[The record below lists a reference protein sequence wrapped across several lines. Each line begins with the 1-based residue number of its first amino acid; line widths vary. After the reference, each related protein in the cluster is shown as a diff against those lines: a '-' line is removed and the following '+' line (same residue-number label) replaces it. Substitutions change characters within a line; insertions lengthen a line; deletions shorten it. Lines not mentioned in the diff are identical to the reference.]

1 MALPTAPVTDPQTKV
16 LPPDRE
22 GKTAT
27 AAQWIKE
34 NLFRSLFDSVLTIIA
49 VLFLF
54 FALRLALDW
63 VFNLAQWDVI
73 TENINILMKGSYPG
87 EQVWRIWLGLYLL
100 GAIVGINLRAWN
112 RELKRST
119 VAIAAIPLILALLPL
134 ASESARL
141 NLIIIQGTIAA
152 AYLLTSIVAD
162 QRRRQ
167 IASITSILY
176 IPALIVLLE
185 GFTDENGIMP
195 LVKSDLWGGL
205 LLSVLLAAVGIIFSL
220 PLGIILALGRR
231 SKQPAIS
238 ALCITYIEV
247 VRGVPL
253 ISILFMGNIMLQ
265 LFMPQSLPPIDR
277 VIRVMV
283 AITLF
288 TAAYMAEIV
297 RGGLQAIPKGQYDA
311 AYALGYSSL
320 KSMRIIILPQALRI
334 VIPVIVSQFIG
345 LLLDTTLVA
354 LVGLFDLLGIG
365 QAILSNPNWL
375 GRSQEVYVFIGL
387 IYWILATGMAFASQR
402 LEKTLGVGRN
412 YDGAQ

>member
-1 MALPTAPVTDPQTKV
+1 M
-16 LPPDRE
+16 PPGRE
-22 GKTAT
+22 GNTVV
-27 AAQWIKE
+27 QWIKE
-34 NLFRSLFDSVLTIIA
+34 NLFSSLFDSLLTVISL
-49 VLFLF
+49 LFMF
-54 FALRLALDW
+54 FVLRLALDW

-73 TENINILMKGSYPG
+73 AANINILMKGSYPG
-87 EQVWRIWLGLYLL
+87 EQVWRIWIGLYLL
-100 GAIVGINLRAWN
+100 GGIAGINLRAWN
-112 RELKRST
+112 RELNRST
-119 VAIAAIPLILALLPL
+119 VTIAAIPLILALLPF
-134 ASESARL
+134 ASERARV
-141 NLIIIQGTIAA
+141 NLIIIQGTIVA
-152 AYLLTSIVAD
+152 AYLLTSVAKEK
-162 QRRRQ
+162 RRRQ
-167 IASITSILY
+167 IAAITSIFY
-176 IPALIVLLE
+176 IPALIFLLE

-220 PLGIILALGRR
+220 PIGIILALGRR
-231 SKQPAIS
+231 SRQPAIS

-283 AITLF
+283 AITFF

-311 AYALGYSSL
+311 AYALGFSSL

-354 LVGLFDLLGIG
+354 LVGLYDLLGIG

-387 IYWILATGMAFASQR
+387 IYWILATSMAFASQR

-412 YDGAQ
+412 YDGL

>member
-1 MALPTAPVTDPQTKV
+1 MPAAPVTEPQRNV
-16 LPPDRE
+16 LPPGRE
-22 GKTAT
+22 GNSAL
-27 AAQWIKE
+27 QWIKE
-34 NLFRSLFDSVLTIIA
+34 NLFSSLFDSVLTVISL
-49 VLFLF
+49 LFLF

-73 TENINILMKGSYPG
+73 TANINILMKGSYPS

-112 RELKRST
+112 RELNRTT
-119 VAIAAIPLILALLPL
+119 VVIAAIPLILTLLPF
-134 ASESARL
+134 ASERARV
-141 NLIIIQGTIAA
+141 NLIIVQTTIIAA
-152 AYLLTSIVAD
+152 YILTSVLGD
-162 QRRRQ
+162 KRRRQ
-167 IASITSILY
+167 IAAVTSILY

-185 GFTDENGIMP
+185 GFTDEHGIMP

-205 LLSVLLAAVGIIFSL
+205 LLSVLLAAIGIIFSL

-277 VIRVMV
+277 VVRVMV
-283 AITLF
+283 AITFF

-387 IYWILATGMAFASQR
+387 LYWILATSMAFASQR

-412 YDGAQ
+412 YDGSQ

>member
-1 MALPTAPVTDPQTKV
+1 MPAAPVTDPQMQV

-22 GKTAT
+22 GKIAT
-27 AAQWIKE
+27 AAQWIKK
-34 NLFRSLFDSVLTIIA
+34 NLFSSLFDSVLTIISL
-49 VLFLF
+49 LFLF
-54 FALRLALDW
+54 FVLRLALDW

-73 TENINILMKGSYPG
+73 TANINILVKGSYPG
-87 EQVWRIWLGLYLL
+87 DQVWRIWLGLYLL
-100 GAIVGINLRAWN
+100 GAVVGINLRAWN
-112 RELKRST
+112 LELNRTT
-119 VAIAAIPLILALLPL
+119 VVITVIPLILALLPF
-134 ASESARL
+134 ASANARI
-141 NLIIIQGTIAA
+141 NLIIIQVTIAA
-152 AYLLTSIVAD
+152 AYLLTSVLGD
-162 QRRRQ
+162 KRRRQ
-167 IASITSILY
+167 IAAVASILY
-176 IPALIVLLE
+176 IPVLILLLE
-185 GFTDENGIMP
+185 GFTDEGGIIP

-205 LLSVLLAAVGIIFSL
+205 LLSVLLAAIGIIFSL

-231 SKQPAIS
+231 SRQPAIS

-277 VIRVMV
+277 VVRVMV

-311 AYALGYSSL
+311 AYALGYSNL

-387 IYWILATGMAFASQR
+387 IYWILATGIAFASQR
-402 LEKTLGVGRN
+402 LEKNLGVGRN
-412 YDGAQ
+412 YDAAQ

>member
-1 MALPTAPVTDPQTKV
+1 MALTAAPVAEPQTNA
-16 LPPDRE
+16 LPPGRE
-22 GKTAT
+22 GNTALR
-27 AAQWIKE
+27 WIKE
-34 NLFRSLFDSVLTIIA
+34 NLFSSRFDSILTIISL
-49 VLFLF
+49 LFLF
-54 FALRLALDW
+54 YVLRLALDW
-63 VFNLAQWDVI
+63 VFNLAQWEVI
-73 TENINILMKGSYPG
+73 RANINILMKGSYPG
-87 EQVWRIWLGLYLL
+87 DQVWRIWLGLYLL
-100 GAIVGINLRAWN
+100 GAVVGINLRAWN
-112 RELKRST
+112 RELNRST
-119 VAIAAIPLILALLPL
+119 IVIAAIPLILALLPF
-134 ASESARL
+134 ASANARI
-141 NLIIIQGTIAA
+141 NLIIIQVAIIA
-152 AYLLTSIVAD
+152 AYLLSSVLSD
-162 QRRRQ
+162 KRRRQ
-167 IASITSILY
+167 IAAVTSVLYLPAFIL
-176 IPALIVLLE
+176 LLE
-185 GFTDENGIMP
+185 GFTDKDGIMP

-231 SKQPAIS
+231 SRQPAIS

-265 LFMPQSLPPIDR
+265 LFMPASLPPIDR

-311 AYALGYSSL
+311 AYALGYSGF

-354 LVGLFDLLGIG
+354 LVGLYDLLGIG

-387 IYWILATGMAFASQR
+387 IYWLLATSMAFASQR
-402 LEKTLGVGRN
+402 LEKSLGVGRN
-412 YDGAQ
+412 VDESQ

>member
-1 MALPTAPVTDPQTKV
+1 MPAAPVTEPQRNV
-16 LPPDRE
+16 LPPGRE
-22 GKTAT
+22 GNSAL
-27 AAQWIKE
+27 QWIKD
-34 NLFRSLFDSVLTIIA
+34 NLFSSLFDSLLTVISL
-49 VLFLF
+49 LFLF
-54 FALRLALDW
+54 FALRPALDW
-63 VFNLAQWDVI
+63 VFNLAQWEVI

-100 GAIVGINLRAWN
+100 GAVVGLNLRAWN
-112 RELKRST
+112 RELNRT
-119 VAIAAIPLILALLPL
+119 TIAIAVIPLILALLPF
-134 ASESARL
+134 ASERARI

-152 AYLLTSIVAD
+152 AYLLTSVLGD
-162 QRRRQ
+162 KRRRQ
-167 IASITSILY
+167 IAAVTSILY

-185 GFTDENGIMP
+185 GFTAEDGIMP
-195 LVKSDLWGGL
+195 LVKSGLWGGL

-220 PLGIILALGRR
+220 PIGIILALGRR
-231 SKQPAIS
+231 SRQPAIS

-277 VIRVMV
+277 VVRVMV
-283 AITLF
+283 AITFF

-311 AYALGYSSL
+311 AYALGYSGF

-334 VIPVIVSQFIG
+334 VVPVIVSQFIG

-387 IYWILATGMAFASQR
+387 IYWILATSMAFASQR

-412 YDGAQ
+412 YDGS

>member
-1 MALPTAPVTDPQTKV
+1 MPAAPVTDPQMQV

-22 GKTAT
+22 GKIAT
-27 AAQWIKE
+27 AAQWIKK
-34 NLFRSLFDSVLTIIA
+34 NLFSSLFDSVLTIISL
-49 VLFLF
+49 LFLF
-54 FALRLALDW
+54 FVLRLALDW

-73 TENINILMKGSYPG
+73 TANINILMKGSYPG
-87 EQVWRIWLGLYLL
+87 DQVWRIWLGLYLL
-100 GAIVGINLRAWN
+100 GAVVGINLRAWN
-112 RELKRST
+112 LELNRTT
-119 VAIAAIPLILALLPL
+119 VVITVIPLILALLPF
-134 ASESARL
+134 ASANARI
-141 NLIIIQGTIAA
+141 NLIIIQVTIAA
-152 AYLLTSIVAD
+152 SYLLTSVLGD
-162 QRRRQ
+162 KRRRQ
-167 IASITSILY
+167 IAAVASILY
-176 IPALIVLLE
+176 IPVLILLLE
-185 GFTDENGIMP
+185 GFTDEGGIMP

-205 LLSVLLAAVGIIFSL
+205 LLSVLLAAIGIIFSL

-231 SKQPAIS
+231 SRQPAIS

-277 VIRVMV
+277 VVRVMV

-311 AYALGYSSL
+311 AYALGYSNL
-320 KSMRIIILPQALRI
+320 KSMHIIILPQALRI

-387 IYWILATGMAFASQR
+387 IYWILATGIAFASQR
-402 LEKTLGVGRN
+402 LENNLGVGRN
-412 YDGAQ
+412 YDAAQ

>member
-1 MALPTAPVTDPQTKV
+1 M
-16 LPPDRE
+16 
-22 GKTAT
+22 
-27 AAQWIKE
+27 
-34 NLFRSLFDSVLTIIA
+34 
-49 VLFLF
+49 
-54 FALRLALDW
+54 
-63 VFNLAQWDVI
+63 
-73 TENINILMKGSYPG
+73 
-87 EQVWRIWLGLYLL
+87 
-100 GAIVGINLRAWN
+100 
-112 RELKRST
+112 
-119 VAIAAIPLILALLPL
+119 ILALLPF
-134 ASESARL
+134 ASANARV
-141 NLIIIQGTIAA
+141 NLIIVQATVAA
-152 AYLLTSIVAD
+152 AYLMTSFPAEK
-162 QRRRQ
+162 RRRQ
-167 IASITSILY
+167 IAAIASILY
-176 IPALIVLLE
+176 LPVFILLLE
-185 GFTDENGIMP
+185 GFTDEGGIMP

-231 SKQPAIS
+231 SRQPAVS

-277 VIRVMV
+277 VVRVMV

-375 GRSQEVYVFIGL
+375 GRSQEVYLFIGL
-387 IYWILATGMAFASQR
+387 IYWILATSMAFASQR
-402 LEKTLGVGRN
+402 LEKSLGVGRN
-412 YDGAQ
+412 YDGSQ

>member
-1 MALPTAPVTDPQTKV
+1 MTLPAAPATDPQTTAM
-16 LPPDRE
+16 PPGRE
-22 GKTAT
+22 GN
-27 AAQWIKE
+27 AALRWIRE
-34 NLFRSLFDSVLTIIA
+34 NLFSNLFDSALTVISL
-49 VLFLF
+49 LFLF
-54 FALRLALDW
+54 FVIRLVLDW
-63 VFNLAQWDVI
+63 VFNLAQWEVI
-73 TENINILMKGSYPG
+73 TENIRILMKGSYPG
-87 EQVWRIWLGLYLL
+87 DQVWRIWLGLVLL
-100 GAIVGINLRAWN
+100 GAVVGINLRAWN
-112 RELKRST
+112 RELNRAT
-119 VAIAAIPLILALLPL
+119 IAIAAIPLILALLPF
-134 ASESARL
+134 ASANARV
-141 NLIIIQGTIAA
+141 NLIIVQATVAA
-152 AYLLTSIVAD
+152 AYLMTSFPAEK
-162 QRRRQ
+162 RRRQ
-167 IASITSILY
+167 IAAIASILY
-176 IPALIVLLE
+176 LPVFILLLE
-185 GFTDENGIMP
+185 GFTDEGGIMP

-231 SKQPAIS
+231 SRQPAVS

-277 VIRVMV
+277 VVRVMV

-375 GRSQEVYVFIGL
+375 GRSQEVYLFIGL
-387 IYWILATGMAFASQR
+387 IYWILATSMAFASQR
-402 LEKTLGVGRN
+402 LEKSLGVGRN
-412 YDGAQ
+412 YDGSQ

>member
-1 MALPTAPVTDPQTKV
+1 MALTAAPVAEPQTNA
-16 LPPDRE
+16 LPPGRE
-22 GKTAT
+22 GNTALR
-27 AAQWIKE
+27 WIKE
-34 NLFRSLFDSVLTIIA
+34 NLFSSRFDSILTIISL
-49 VLFLF
+49 LFLF
-54 FALRLALDW
+54 YVLRLALDW
-63 VFNLAQWDVI
+63 VFNLAQWEVI
-73 TENINILMKGSYPG
+73 RANINILMKGSYPG
-87 EQVWRIWLGLYLL
+87 DQVWRIWLGLYLL
-100 GAIVGINLRAWN
+100 GAVVGINLRAWN
-112 RELKRST
+112 RELNRST
-119 VAIAAIPLILALLPL
+119 IVIAAIPLILALLPF
-134 ASESARL
+134 ASANARI
-141 NLIIIQGTIAA
+141 NLIIIQVAIIA
-152 AYLLTSIVAD
+152 AYLLSSVLSD
-162 QRRRQ
+162 KRRRQ
-167 IASITSILY
+167 IAAVTSVLYLPAFIL
-176 IPALIVLLE
+176 LLE
-185 GFTDENGIMP
+185 GFTDKDGIMP

-231 SKQPAIS
+231 SRQPAIS

-247 VRGVPL
+247 LRGVPL

-311 AYALGYSSL
+311 AYALGYSGF

-354 LVGLFDLLGIG
+354 LVGLYDLLGIG

-375 GRSQEVYVFIGL
+375 GRSQEVYVFIGF
-387 IYWILATGMAFASQR
+387 IYWLLATSMAFASQR
-402 LEKTLGVGRN
+402 LEKSLGVGRN
-412 YDGAQ
+412 VDESQ

>member
-1 MALPTAPVTDPQTKV
+1 MPVAPVTDPQTNV
-16 LPPDRE
+16 LPPARE
-22 GKTAT
+22 GNTALR
-27 AAQWIKE
+27 WIKE
-34 NLFRSLFDSVLTIIA
+34 NLFSSLFDSVLTIISL
-49 VLFLF
+49 LFLF

-73 TENINILMKGSYPG
+73 TENINILMKGAYPSD
-87 EQVWRIWLGLYLL
+87 QVWRIWLGLYLL

-112 RELKRST
+112 RELNRT
-119 VAIAAIPLILALLPL
+119 TIAIAAIPLILALLPF
-134 ASESARL
+134 ASENARI
-141 NLIIIQGTIAA
+141 NLIIIQVTSAA
-152 AYLLTSIVAD
+152 AYLLTSILGD
-162 QRRRQ
+162 KRRRQ
-167 IASITSILY
+167 LAAVMSILY
-176 IPALIVLLE
+176 IPVFILLLE
-185 GFTDENGIMP
+185 GFTDEDGIMP

-205 LLSVLLAAVGIIFSL
+205 LLSVLLATVGIIFSL
-220 PLGIILALGRR
+220 PLGIVLALGRR
-231 SKQPAIS
+231 SRQPAIS

-277 VIRVMV
+277 VVRVMM

-311 AYALGYSSL
+311 AYALGFSGL
-320 KSMRIIILPQALRI
+320 KSMRVIILPQALRI

-387 IYWILATGMAFASQR
+387 IYWILATSMAFASQR
-402 LEKTLGVGRN
+402 LEKNLGVGRN
-412 YDGAQ
+412 YDESQ

>member
-1 MALPTAPVTDPQTKV
+1 MSAAPITEPRRNV
-16 LPPDRE
+16 LPPGR
-22 GKTAT
+22 GGN
-27 AAQWIKE
+27 AALRWIKE
-34 NLFRSLFDSVLTIIA
+34 NLFSSYFDSALTVLSL
-49 VLFLF
+49 LFLF
-54 FALRLALDW
+54 FTLRLALDW
-63 VFNLAQWDVI
+63 VVNLAQWEVI
-73 TENINILMKGSYPG
+73 TANIKILMKGSYPG

-100 GAIVGINLRAWN
+100 GAIVGIHLRAWS
-112 RELKRST
+112 RELNRSA
-119 VAIAAIPLILALLPL
+119 VAIAAIPLILALLPF

-141 NLIIIQGTIAA
+141 HLIIIQLTIAV
-152 AYLLTSIVAD
+152 AYLLTSVLGD
-162 QRRRQ
+162 KRRRQ
-167 IASITSILY
+167 IAAITSILY

-185 GFTDENGIMP
+185 GFTDEDGIMP

-220 PLGIILALGRR
+220 PIGIVLALGRR
-231 SKQPAIS
+231 SRQPAIS

-277 VIRVMV
+277 VVRVMV

-311 AYALGYSSL
+311 AYALGFSSL
-320 KSMRIIILPQALRI
+320 KSMRVIILPQALRI

-354 LVGLFDLLGIG
+354 LVGLYDLLGIG

-387 IYWILATGMAFASQR
+387 IYWILATSMAFASQR
-402 LEKTLGVGRN
+402 LEKALGVGRN
-412 YDGAQ
+412 YDETQ

>member
-1 MALPTAPVTDPQTKV
+1 MALPAAPVAEPQTNI
-16 LPPDRE
+16 LPPGRE
-22 GKTAT
+22 GNTALR
-27 AAQWIKE
+27 WIKE
-34 NLFRSLFDSVLTIIA
+34 NLFSSLFDTLLTIIS
-49 VLFLF
+49 VLFVF
-54 FALRLALDW
+54 YVLRLALDW
-63 VFNLAQWDVI
+63 VFNLAQWEVI
-73 TENINILMKGSYPG
+73 TANINILMKGSYPG
-87 EQVWRIWLGLYLL
+87 DQVWRIWLGLYLL
-100 GAIVGINLRAWN
+100 GAVVGINLRAWN
-112 RELKRST
+112 RELNRST
-119 VAIAAIPLILALLPL
+119 VVIAAIPLILALLPF
-134 ASESARL
+134 ASANARI
-141 NLIIIQGTIAA
+141 NLIIIQVTIAA
-152 AYLLTSIVAD
+152 AYLLTSVVGD
-162 QRRRQ
+162 KRRRR
-167 IASITSILY
+167 IATVMSILY
-176 IPALIVLLE
+176 IPAFILLLE
-185 GFTDENGIMP
+185 GFTDDDGVMP

-231 SKQPAIS
+231 SRQPAIS

-247 VRGVPL
+247 LRGVPL

-265 LFMPQSLPPIDR
+265 LFMPPSLPPIDR
-277 VIRVMV
+277 VVRVMV

-354 LVGLFDLLGIG
+354 LVGLYDLLGIG

-387 IYWILATGMAFASQR
+387 IYWILATSMAFASQR

-412 YDGAQ
+412 YDESQ

>member
-1 MALPTAPVTDPQTKV
+1 MPAAPVTDPQMQV

-22 GKTAT
+22 GKIAT
-27 AAQWIKE
+27 AAQWIKK
-34 NLFRSLFDSVLTIIA
+34 NLFSSFFDSVLTIISL
-49 VLFLF
+49 LFLF
-54 FALRLALDW
+54 FVLRLALDW

-73 TENINILMKGSYPG
+73 TANINILMKGSYPG
-87 EQVWRIWLGLYLL
+87 DQVWRIWLGLYLL
-100 GAIVGINLRAWN
+100 GAVVGINLRAWN
-112 RELKRST
+112 LELNRTT
-119 VAIAAIPLILALLPL
+119 VVIAVIPLILALLPF
-134 ASESARL
+134 ASANARI
-141 NLIIIQGTIAA
+141 NLIIIQVTIAA
-152 AYLLTSIVAD
+152 SYLLTSVLGD
-162 QRRRQ
+162 KRRRQ
-167 IASITSILY
+167 IIAVASILY
-176 IPALIVLLE
+176 IPVLILLLE
-185 GFTDENGIMP
+185 GFTDEGGIMP

-205 LLSVLLAAVGIIFSL
+205 LLSVLLAAIGIIFSL

-231 SKQPAIS
+231 SRQLAIS

-277 VIRVMV
+277 VVRVMV

-311 AYALGYSSL
+311 AYALGYSNL

-365 QAILSNPNWL
+365 QAILLNPNWL

-387 IYWILATGMAFASQR
+387 IYWILATGIAFASQR
-402 LEKTLGVGRN
+402 LENNLGVGRN
-412 YDGAQ
+412 YDAAQ